1 MVGLK
6 LDLNL
11 FLEDWWDPTQ
21 IMLKLKKYLV
31 TDSSNTT
38 IFQFSGIRKFKKTGC
53 FAPKGMD
60 FTKIYQRVVYLYCN
74 TKKLNIYKL
83 GQTIKDVR
91 CD

>member
-21 IMLKLKKYLV
+21 IMLKLRKYLV

-38 IFQFSGIRKFKKTGC
+38 IFQFSGIRKFKKTGR
-53 FAPKGMD
+53 FATKNMN
-60 FTKIYQRVVYLYCN
+60 FTKIYQGIVYLCCN
-74 TKKLNIYKL
+74 PKELNIYKL